1 MRLVSFTVLK
11 YRSIKTAHK
20 IKVGARTV
28 LVGPNNEG
36 KSNLI
41 RALVTGMRVLTAV
54 RAQPPWLKPRPTR
67 LPSYRSLYDWE
78 RDYPVELQPKDIRG
92 ESEITLEFL
101 LSDEEVQEFVQEIK
115 SNLNGTSSPKN
126 LAGSARYVFHQC
138 H

>member
-20 IKVGARTV
+20 IKVGARTI

-54 RAQPPWLKPRPTR
+54 RAQTPWAPSKQTR
-67 LPSYRSLYDWE
+67 LPIHRSQYDWG
-78 RDYPVELQPKDIRG
+78 RDYPVELQDRDPNG
-92 ESEITLEFL
+92 ESEISLEFQ
-101 LSDEEVQEFVQEIK
+101 LSDEEVQDFRREIK
-115 SNLNGTSSPKN
+115 SELNGTLPLKIALGPQGTFSIK
-126 LAGSARYVFHQC
+126 V
-138 H
+138 